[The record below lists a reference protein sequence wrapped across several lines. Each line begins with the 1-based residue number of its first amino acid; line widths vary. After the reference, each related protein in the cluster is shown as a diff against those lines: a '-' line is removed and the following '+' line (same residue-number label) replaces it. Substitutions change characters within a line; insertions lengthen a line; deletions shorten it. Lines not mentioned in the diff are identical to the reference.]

1 MNRNSLKALRR
12 SRRRITIRK
21 AITGTAVKP
30 RMAVYKSLNH
40 IYVQLID
47 DLAGKT
53 LVAASTRDKDAKLDA
68 TGNKDAAATVG
79 KALATKA
86 KQAGVSE
93 VVFDRGGFRYH
104 GRIKS
109 LADAARE
116 AGLKF

>member
-53 LVAASTRDKDAKLDA
+53 VVAASTRDK
-68 TGNKDAAATVG
+68 G
-79 KALATKA
+79 KK
-86 KQAGVSE
+86 AGVSE